1 MPRRATLRP
10 EVRAA
15 LALEEAGELQEAA
28 RVFEYAGEHAQA
40 ALLRLEHAKTLRD
53 VGERIDVL
61 REGSARNPGTTPEG
75 RRLHLTLAEALLDL
89 SEHAG
94 DTAQRRTLQLEA
106 AQALEE
112 ADESGRAGE
121 IYEGLGLLRRA
132 VKAYQNAG
140 ALERLELVLEVLE
153 RADQHLESQ
162 RAFERDIDQAIAEG
176 RRRYAHLQL
185 LERVVSE
192 VVPPSTTTALA
203 RSEAGLPARAAA
215 PPGWIARLQHLESR
229 LLSRPQLDLR
239 WGDGHVTS
247 IRGTPRLRLGRAPE
261 VDLVLAD
268 PTLSRHHVELSLD
281 HEGPRPR
288 LVATDLGS
296 KVGTFWQGEPLVP
309 GEPMPLLESGEL
321 ALGLTAPIELHRV
334 EDRDGAPRGAFLR
347 PPQSDRWWLF
357 LPGGGPLWLAPDI
370 RVPARI
376 LFDRGYVILD
386 FASRVAATLQGHAL
400 PVGANIELVLG
411 DRVALV
417 GVPLTL
423 EVVA

>member
-1 MPRRATLRP
+1 LRP

-40 ALLRLEHAKTLRD
+40 ALLRMEHAKTLRD
-53 VGERIDVL
+53 IGERIDVL

-75 RRLHLTLAEALLDL
+75 RRLHLTLAEALLDAA
-89 SEHAG
+89 EQAT

-112 ADESGRAGE
+112 ADEATHAGE
-121 IYEGLGLLRRA
+121 IYEVLGLLRRA
-132 VKAYQNAG
+132 AQAYQNAG
-140 ALERLELVLEVLE
+140 ALERLELVLEVLD
-153 RADQHLESQ
+153 RVDQHAESQ
-162 RAFERDIDQAIAEG
+162 RAFEREIDRAIAEG

-185 LERVVSE
+185 LERVVSDL
-192 VVPPSTTTALA
+192 PPATSSATTALV
-203 RSEAGLPARAAA
+203 RSEAGLPSRAAA

-229 LLSRPQLDLR
+229 LLTRPQLDLR

-247 IRGTPRLRLGRAPE
+247 IRGNPRLRLGRAPE
-261 VDLVLAD
+261 VDLVLPD

-334 EDRDGAPRGAFLR
+334 EDRDGSPRGAFLR
-347 PPQSDRWWLF
+347 MPQSDRWWLF

-386 FASRVAATLQGHAL
+386 FSSRVAATLQGRPL
-400 PVGANIELVLG
+400 PVGTNIELVLG
-411 DRVALV
+411 DRIALV
-417 GVPLTL
+417 GVPLTM